1 MTCLRQGAGHAFA
14 QVISYLHV
22 AFEGRACRA
31 DRVLRHGGENGVVR
45 LAFTCSKECHPE
57 KLALWKSCCGSSR
70 ARSFSFCELLVADI
84 SYSRTAFVEPHW
96 LEARGSM
103 KNMGRKTFLEWKFE
117 VNGNSVWTSQAPSS
131 YVIMRYSGLLSANT
145 FLLLIVRKSRG
156 SWAGPCGPNEAA
168 RSSTQ

>member
-1 MTCLRQGAGHAFA
+1 MTSSNKRSGRKPKVQANAVERSVPVKSAMEQIDALLLQIL
-14 QVISYLHV
+14 QVEIDPHLCSIIMATSRSCGTPGIH
-22 AFEGRACRA
+22 
-31 DRVLRHGGENGVVR
+31 
-45 LAFTCSKECHPE
+45 TCSKECHPE

-131 YVIMRYSGLLSANT
+131 
-145 FLLLIVRKSRG
+145 
-156 SWAGPCGPNEAA
+156 
-168 RSSTQ
+168 